1 MKDLLGTLTSLR
13 RPRLLVRAARFGL
26 RDYNRER
33 DLRRLVRS
41 EAIPA
46 PSTAVSALMA
56 EEARL
61 EETRR
66 VGDAAY
72 SPARHVELLIAL
84 IAEARL
90 LPRVLPGL
98 AG

>member
-1 MKDLLGTLTSLR
+1 MKDLLGPLSSLR
-13 RPRLLVRAARFGL
+13 RPRLLIRAARFGL

-33 DLRRLVRS
+33 DLRRLVRTES
-41 EAIPA
+41 IPA
-46 PSTAVSALMA
+46 PRAAVSTLMV

-66 VGDAAY
+66 RGDAGY
-72 SPARHVELLIAL
+72 SPARHVELLVAL

-90 LPRVLPGL
+90 LPRLVQTG
-98 AG
+98 